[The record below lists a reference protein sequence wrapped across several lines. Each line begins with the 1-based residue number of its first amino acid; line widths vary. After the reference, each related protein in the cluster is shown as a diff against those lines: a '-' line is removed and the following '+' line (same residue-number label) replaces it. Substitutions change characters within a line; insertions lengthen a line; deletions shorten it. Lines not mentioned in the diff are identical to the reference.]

1 MQSKQ
6 QETERTR
13 INNALSYRRK
23 GLKLPETDSVI
34 QLLIAKKKV
43 INELCLPK
51 EDALDTM
58 RKLNDYKYVDEMDDL
73 KYGAYIR
80 WINLNKPDDLSLT
93 KGAIFSDIK
102 ITDQGINLICK
113 NFGGSSKRFTVKM
126 DECLIFRKLT
136 NQELVLLSA
145 LDHLSNDK

>member
-1 MQSKQ
+1 MKDIS
-6 QETERTR
+6 EVL
-13 INNALSYRRK
+13 NNAIEDESNESLL
-23 GLKLPETDSVI
+23 GLTTSKIKEMNL
-34 QLLIAKKKV
+34 KV

-51 EDALDTM
+51 EEALDIM

-73 KYGAYIR
+73 KYGTYIR
-80 WINLNKPDDLSLT
+80 WIKLNNPDDLNLT

-102 ITDQGINLICK
+102 ITEQGVNLICK
-113 NFGGSSKRFTVKM
+113 NFGDSSKRFTIKM

>member
-1 MQSKQ
+1 MKDISEVLNKAIDDDTN
-6 QETERTR
+6 ETLLGLTTAKIKE
-13 INNALSYRRK
+13 INL
-23 GLKLPETDSVI
+23 
-34 QLLIAKKKV
+34 KV

-51 EDALDTM
+51 EEALGIM

-73 KYGAYIR
+73 KYGTYIR
-80 WINLNKPDDLSLT
+80 WIKLNDPDDLNLT

-102 ITDQGINLICK
+102 ITDQGVNLICK
-113 NFGGSSKRFTVKM
+113 NFGDSSKRFTIKM

-145 LDHLSNDK
+145 LDHLSKEA

>member
-1 MQSKQ
+1 MKDIS
-6 QETERTR
+6 EVL
-13 INNALSYRRK
+13 NNAIEDESNESLL
-23 GLKLPETDSVI
+23 GLTTSKIKEMNL
-34 QLLIAKKKV
+34 KV

>member
-1 MQSKQ
+1 MKDIS
-6 QETERTR
+6 EVL
-13 INNALSYRRK
+13 NNAIDDESNETLL
-23 GLKLPETDSVI
+23 GLTTSKIKEMNL
-34 QLLIAKKKV
+34 KV

-51 EDALDTM
+51 EEALSIM

-73 KYGAYIR
+73 KYGTYIR
-80 WINLNKPDDLSLT
+80 WIKLNNPDDLSLT

-102 ITDQGINLICK
+102 ITEQGVNLICK
-113 NFGGSSKRFTVKM
+113 NFGDSSKRFTIKM

>member
-1 MQSKQ
+1 MKDISH
-6 QETERTR
+6 TL
-13 INNALSYRRK
+13 NNAIDDESNETLL
-23 GLKLPETDSVI
+23 GLTT
-34 QLLIAKKKV
+34 AKIKEMNLKV

-51 EDALDTM
+51 EEALGIM

-73 KYGAYIR
+73 KYGTYIR
-80 WINLNKPDDLSLT
+80 WIKLNDPDDLNLT

-102 ITDQGINLICK
+102 ITDQGVNLICK
-113 NFGGSSKRFTVKM
+113 NFGDSSKRFTIKM

-145 LDHLSNDK
+145 LDHLSKEA

>member
-1 MQSKQ
+1 MKDTSELLNKAIDDESN
-6 QETERTR
+6 ET
-13 INNALSYRRK
+13 LL
-23 GLKLPETDSVI
+23 GLTT
-34 QLLIAKKKV
+34 AKIKEMNLKV

-51 EDALDTM
+51 EEALGIM

-73 KYGAYIR
+73 KYGTYIR
-80 WINLNKPDDLSLT
+80 WIKLNNPNDLNLT

-102 ITDQGINLICK
+102 ITEQGVNLICK
-113 NFGGSSKRFTVKM
+113 NFGDSSKRFIIKM

-145 LDHLSNDK
+145 LDHLSKDK